1 MNGPENISQY
11 VRIPIADQSA
21 VSIVRLSPL
30 IAKELNLNSDQIIR
44 GLIARDGRSVE
55 FVLGNQNRSFPITLE
70 DWKGKTLDFKVS
82 SDNKGAILE
91 PQINTS
97 STSKNLPSSLT
108 SNSMYSITPGALATL
123 ISNPSFS
130 KLKSAEFPNASPLID
145 WAKKV
150 SEASVSQLI
159 APFSYPVKKING
171 MSVKRQL
178 QNNGYNLVSSSVLF
192 STSEKSLNFGEL
204 FSVLVEKTKVTKERE
219 RINFDLEAVDLFVE
233 YLEANKIEYLVKQDL
248 RETGIRF
255 VLMFSDFPMTE
266 VYIEGKGSNPK
277 RNIRHKWSIEVKL
290 NFDSNNKFWCRIE
303 LLNDSSVSIALRIS
317 DQKMASLARANV
329 DRLKSLL
336 TPVGVQLTRCTI
348 SGGNYQEEDRMSFLK
363 PSGNMDLRV

>member
-11 VRIPIADQSA
+11 VRVPIADQSA

-30 IAKELNLNSDQIIR
+30 VAKELNLNSDQIIR

-55 FVLGNQNRSFPITLE
+55 FMLANQGRSFPIALD
-70 DWKGKTLDFKVS
+70 DWKGKALDFKVS
-82 SDNKGAILE
+82 SDNRGAFLE
-91 PQINTS
+91 PQVNTGL
-97 STSKNLPSSLT
+97 TSKILSSSPT
-108 SNSMYSITPGALATL
+108 SNSIHSITPSALAIL

-130 KLKSAEFPNASPLID
+130 KLKSAGFLNASTLAE
-145 WAKKV
+145 WAKKF
-150 SEASVSQLI
+150 SDESVSQLV
-159 APFSYPVKKING
+159 APFSYPIKKING

-178 QNNGYNLVSSSVLF
+178 QNNGYNLASSGALF
-192 STSEKSLNFGEL
+192 DPSEKNLNFGEL
-204 FSVLVEKTKVTKERE
+204 FTALVQRTKVMNEPEKT
-219 RINFDLEAVDLFVE
+219 NLDLDAVDLFIE
-233 YLEANKIEYLVKQDL
+233 YLEANKIEYLIKQDL

-255 VLMFSDFPMTE
+255 VLMFSDLPMAE

-277 RNIRHKWSIEVKL
+277 KHVRHKWSIEVKL
-290 NFDSNNKFWCRIE
+290 SFSSNNNFWCRIE

-317 DQKMASLARANV
+317 DQKMASLARTNV

-336 TPVGVQLTRCTI
+336 APVGVELTRCTI
-348 SGGNYQEEDRMSFLK
+348 SGGNYQEEDRLSFLK